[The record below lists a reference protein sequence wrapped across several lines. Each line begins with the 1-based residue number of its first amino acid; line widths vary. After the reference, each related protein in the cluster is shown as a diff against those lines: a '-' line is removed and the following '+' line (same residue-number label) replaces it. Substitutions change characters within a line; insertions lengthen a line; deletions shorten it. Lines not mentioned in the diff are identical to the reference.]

1 MADDLV
7 KLKDQV
13 YKDPRPAET
22 FDRYHART
30 RAAEPG
36 VVYEIT
42 RMLTSVVGLGFYR
55 TVAYGTE
62 HVPRSGPL
70 VIAPNHFSNF
80 DHFFMGL
87 GLRRKV
93 HFMAKSQMFVNPMD
107 KIYANGGTFPVRR
120 GARDVEAFKTVDAIL
135 DRGGCIGMYC
145 EGGRSR
151 TGKLA
156 ETAKPGIGRIAL
168 ETGAV
173 VVPTAIHGSSHV
185 RNLKRGHFPKITVL
199 FGEPL
204 RFEQVDGEATREQAQ
219 AAADAILDEIKALY
233 AVIEEGGR
241 IGAKAYA
248 ARAAKAAAAA

>member
-7 KLKDQV
+7 KLKEQV
-13 YKDPRPAET
+13 YRDPRPAET

-30 RAAEPG
+30 RAGEPG

-42 RMLTSVVGLGFYR
+42 RMLTSMVGVGLYR

-62 HVPRSGPL
+62 RVPRSGPL

-87 GLRRKV
+87 GLRRKI

-120 GARDVEAFKTVDAIL
+120 GARDDEAFKTVDAIL
-135 DRGGCIGMYC
+135 DRGGCVGMYC

-156 ETAKPGIGRIAL
+156 ETAKSGIGRIAL
-168 ETGAV
+168 ETGATIM
-173 VVPTAIHGSSHV
+173 PTAIHGSSHV

-199 FGEPL
+199 FGTPL
-204 RFEQVDGEATREQAQ
+204 RFERIEGEVPRDQAQ

-233 AVIEEGGR
+233 AVIDEGGR
-241 IGAKAYA
+241 A
-248 ARAAKAAAAA
+248 AAKAWRPPGA

>member
-30 RAAEPG
+30 RASEPG
-36 VVYEIT
+36 VVYEVT
-42 RMLTSVVGLGFYR
+42 RMLTSLIGIGLYR

-62 HVPRSGPL
+62 QVPRSGPL

-87 GLRRKV
+87 GIRRKV
-93 HFMAKSQMFVNPMD
+93 HFMAKSQMFTHPMD
-107 KIYANGGTFPVRR
+107 KVYANGGTFPVRR

-168 ETGAV
+168 ESGATIL
-173 VVPTAIHGSSHV
+173 PTAIHGSSHV
-185 RNLKRGHFPKITVL
+185 RNLKKGQFPKVTVL
-199 FGEPL
+199 FGTPL
-204 RFEQVDGEATREQAQ
+204 RYEKVEGGVTREQAQ
-219 AAADAILDEIKALY
+219 AASDAILDEIKALY
-233 AVIEEGGR
+233 EVMEQGGR

-248 ARAAKAAAAA
+248 HRAARTA